1 MSSIDTSKTDKELS
15 SSVEYAI
22 QWFESNGF
30 TGTLT
35 VNNTAK
41 TEFVVSK
48 DGTSDTFRLTATQ
61 QDPRKCDI
69 AAYMEQFGK
78 SFSMKQEI
86 ERLRGEIN
94 ARNQS
99 NR

>member
-30 TGTLT
+30 TGKLT
-35 VNNTAK
+35 INNTAK
-41 TEFVVSK
+41 TEFTVSK

-61 QDPRKCDI
+61 QDPRKCNI
-69 AAYMEQFGK
+69 ADYMKQFGK
-78 SFSMKQEI
+78 SFAMKQEI

-94 ARNQS
+94 ARNQ
-99 NR
+99 NNG